1 VAVPEEIEAVARR
14 VWERAPGDRQA
25 LLLTTVPGLGYYAAL
40 LVLAGIGT
48 SPASPQPGDYGAT
61 PAWCPPPTPL
71 AGR

>member
-1 VAVPEEIEAVARR
+1 VAGRVREVARR
-14 VWERAPGDRQA
+14 DEQA

-40 LVLAGIGT
+40 VVLAGMGT
-48 SPASPQPGDYGAT
+48 SPASPRPGTYRAM